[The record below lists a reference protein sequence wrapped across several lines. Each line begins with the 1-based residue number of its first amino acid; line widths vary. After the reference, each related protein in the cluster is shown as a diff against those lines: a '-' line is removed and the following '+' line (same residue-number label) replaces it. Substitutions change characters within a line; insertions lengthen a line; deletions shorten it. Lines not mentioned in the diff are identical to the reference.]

1 MSSTAPSIQLAR
13 HGEKPSM
20 VLTDDP
26 VNDILVGPRQL
37 VAERAIGIDL
47 ARHHVLR
54 EHIRLRRLREGGERA
69 LEPSEVIGGATWD
82 AGLV

>member
-13 HGEKPSM
+13 DMGEKPSM

-26 VNDILVGPRQL
+26 VSDILVGPRQL

-69 LEPSEVIGGATWD
+69 LEPSEVIGGAD